1 MKRTEEEHKPRRHIP
16 NLIMWFIILTFPIWL
31 IWISVLSIEGT
42 THAPIE
48 IYLILIIAA
57 YYVVFAYV
65 PYIGIPWLLVV
76 MFLAALEIRKR
87 WISKRSHNAKG
98 EAAPAKN
105 VKTASPKQK

>member
-1 MKRTEEEHKPRRHIP
+1 MKRTAEDHKRRRHIL
-16 NLIMWFIILTFPIWL
+16 NVIMWFLVLTFPIWL
-31 IWISVLSIEGT
+31 IWISALSIEGT

-48 IYLILIIAA
+48 IYLILMIAA

-87 WISKRSHNAKG
+87 WISRRIRNAEEK
-98 EAAPAKN
+98 AAPAKN